1 MSAESGCGCGGIGTE
16 TVILACSG
24 AADVGEVADQSA
36 RLLTRER
43 AGNMACLAGIG
54 ARIEGMVKDAK
65 EAATLLVIDG
75 CQTSCGK
82 KAVEGAGI
90 TKFLHLQL
98 RDIGYKKG
106 STPPKEETIKI
117 VAARARVILEEPR
130 RDQSGCCEAGQDCG
144 CSKSS

>member
-1 MSAESGCGCGGIGTE
+1 MSGESGCGCGGSGTN
-16 TVILACSG
+16 TIILSCSG
-24 AADVGEVADQSA
+24 AADVGEVADRSA

-54 ARIEGMVKDAK
+54 ARIEGMVNDAK

-75 CQTSCGK
+75 CPTSCGK

-106 STPPKEETIKI
+106 STPPREETIKI
-117 VAARARVILEEPR
+117 VSARARIMLGET
-130 RDQSGCCEAGQDCG
+130 SGTGSGSCDSGQGCG
-144 CSKSS
+144 CSK